1 MDSVKNRFYVDLN
14 ESAEKEIRLLLSHTT
29 NLWNCLVYHIGDA
42 VLEIARSSKDA
53 AVVIPQIRNTVTAAY
68 RILVLEEDLG
78 IPFQLSDVWKQRM
91 RAVRELPGE
100 VAVNRME
107 DLIQAYIYVHK
118 KYGDGREY
126 PYAPSLKQR
135 GSTRTIRFLEKDW
148 SVSGDMVELDLDG
161 KKISFRVKGISG
173 VEKGRCSLT
182 ITKKRPA
189 RMKDFVPD
197 DGCKATSFHISLSA
211 E

>member
-1 MDSVKNRFYVDLN
+1 MDSVKNRFYVDLD
-14 ESAEKEIRLLLSHTT
+14 ESTEKEIRLLLNHTT
-29 NLWNCLVYHIGDA
+29 NLWNCLVYHIGDTI
-42 VLEIARSSKDA
+42 LEIARSSKDSD
-53 AVVIPQIRNTVTAAY
+53 VVIPQIRNTIQAAY

-78 IPFQLSDVWKQRM
+78 IPFEVADSWKQRM
-91 RAVRELPGE
+91 RQVRGQLGDI
-100 VAVNRME
+100 ALSRME

-118 KYGDGREY
+118 KYGDGTEY

-148 SVSGDMVELDLDG
+148 SKTGDTIELNLDG
-161 KKISFRVKGISG
+161 KKISFQVKGIADID
-173 VEKGRCSLT
+173 KGTSSLT

-189 RMKDFVPD
+189 RMKDFPPE
-197 DGCKATSFHISLSA
+197 DGSKATSFHISLST